1 MIKRIGFAFILISL
15 FFLAG
20 TVRAHPQ
27 ESPPWAVDELKKQAP
42 KVYVDCG
49 FCDINYIKEHITFIN
64 YVRDRKEADAHILI
78 TKQPTGSGGD
88 EYTLTFLGRERFSE
102 INAVLNFFTG
112 QMDTE
117 YRIRKNL
124 VKTLKM
130 GLAPYIANTPMRER
144 LILDFRDEVE
154 PTMVEDKWDLWVFN
168 LSANSFVEGQSSTES
183 TSISGNLSA
192 NRVTPRSKLRLGLAV
207 SYSEDKFDI
216 EESTVTSTSDSQSFS
231 GLYVKSLSEHWSL
244 GGFLTCASSTYS
256 NIGFAVHPT
265 PAVEYNVFPYADSTR
280 RQLRCLYRI
289 GYSFVKYRE
298 ETIYDKTKENLLFE
312 GLIVT
317 LELKEPWGT
326 ISSSLEG
333 THYFFDFSKNRLVL
347 SSEVSVNIAKGL
359 SLNVLGSYSRIQDQL
374 SLPKAGASYEE
385 ILLMRKELATDFRYY
400 VSIGLSYTF
409 GSIYSN
415 VVNPRFGNGF

>member
-1 MIKRIGFAFILISL
+1 MIQKICFALIFAS
-15 FFLAG
+15 FFSLAG
-20 TVRAHPQ
+20 TVRVYSQGTPQ
-27 ESPPWAVDELKKQAP
+27 RAVDELKKQVP
-42 KVYVDCG
+42 KVYIDCG
-49 FCDINYIKEHITFIN
+49 FCDIDYIKEHINFIN
-64 YVRDRKEADAHILI
+64 YVRDRKEADAHVLI
-78 TKQPTGSGGD
+78 TKQSTGSGGD
-88 EYTLTFLGRERFSE
+88 EFTLTFLGREKFSE
-102 INAVLNFFTG
+102 INAVLNFFAG

-117 YRIRKNL
+117 HMIRTNL

-130 GLAPYIANTPMRER
+130 GLAPYVAKTPMRDR
-144 LILDFRDEVE
+144 LILDFKDEVE
-154 PTMVEDKWDLWVFN
+154 PTAVEDDWDLWVFN
-168 LSANSFVEGQSSTES
+168 LSTNSFVEGQRSTES
-183 TSISGNLSA
+183 ISISGNLSA
-192 NRVTPRSKLRLGLAV
+192 NRVTPRSKLRLGLAA

-216 EESTVTSTSDSQSFS
+216 EDAAVTSTSDSQSFS
-231 GLYVKSLSEHWSL
+231 GLYVKSLNDHWSL

-347 SSEVSVNIAKGL
+347 SGEVSVNIAKGL
-359 SLNVLGSYSRIQDQL
+359 SLDVLGSYSRIQDQL

-385 ILLMRKELATDFRYY
+385 ILLMRKELVTDFRYD

-415 VVNPRFGNGF
+415 VVNPRFGNGY